1 MSNKDVNAQKKC
13 IKEFLKNL
21 TAAER
26 LIVVLYYYEE
36 IPIPEI
42 AESLDLL
49 TSQVWQMLASIIS
62 RCKAHLREQGLS

>member
-21 TAAER
+21 TFTER
-26 LIVVLYYYEE
+26 LIVVMYYYEE

-42 AESLDLL
+42 ADSLELL
-49 TSQVWQMLASIIS
+49 TSEVWQMLSSIIS
-62 RCKAHLREQGLS
+62 RCKVHLREQGLS